1 MKKPI
6 VLGLLVCLNAAL
18 LGGIVLSTLTP
29 RAAYAQATGLAG
41 NYLMVA
47 GEVRDQFDALYIMD
61 LRARVLHGL
70 IFDRGTNRL
79 EYADSRDL
87 ERDFRHNR
95 D

>member
-6 VLGLLVCLNAAL
+6 VLGALVCMNAAL
-18 LGGIVLSTLTP
+18 LGGIVLSTSAP
-29 RAAYAQATGLAG
+29 RTAHAQATGLAG

-47 GEVRDQFDALYIMD
+47 GEVRDEFDALYILD

-70 IFDRGTNRL
+70 VFDRGANRL
-79 EYADSRDL
+79 EYTDSRDL